1 MKQAGARCH
10 QMGRSRISRPA
21 LAASLTVLASAFI
34 GATTLLA
41 KALGTA
47 ALGPPL
53 SALQVSQGRFIFALV
68 FICNCPGCLDA
79 VWLII

>member
-1 MKQAGARCH
+1 MKQAGLRCN
-10 QMGRSRISRPA
+10 QMIHSRISWPA
-21 LAASLTVLASAFI
+21 LATGLTVLASAFI

-53 SALQVSQGRFIFALV
+53 SALRVSLGRFIFALV
-68 FICNCPGCLDA
+68 
-79 VWLII
+79 LILGVFFFASP